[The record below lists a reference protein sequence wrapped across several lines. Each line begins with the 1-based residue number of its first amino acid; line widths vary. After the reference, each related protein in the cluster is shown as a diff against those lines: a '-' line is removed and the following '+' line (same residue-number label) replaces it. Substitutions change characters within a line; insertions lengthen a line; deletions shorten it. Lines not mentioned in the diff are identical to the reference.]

1 MEQAPLA
8 WRVEETCLN
17 AWPALQQVLFDGWVL
32 RFSRGL
38 SRRAN
43 SANPLAGARGATEP
57 LIAGCEALFRRHR
70 LPTIFRLPS
79 LVGGDVDARL
89 AARGYREEGLSL
101 VLHTGLERLA
111 AARDAEVRLMP
122 RPSPRWFAAM
132 ASLQRHSPEQAAT
145 YRRIIGVLAIPAAF
159 AALRAEGEIAALG
172 YGAVHRG
179 LLCYQSLVTDPSRRR
194 RGYAG
199 RIIASLAA
207 WARAEGA
214 TGACLEVEAGN
225 APALA
230 LYRRLGF
237 AELYRYQYRRHEAAS
252 GTG

>member
-89 AARGYREEGLSL
+89 AAR
-101 VLHTGLERLA
+101 
-111 AARDAEVRLMP
+111 DAEVRLMP

-159 AALRAEGEIAALG
+159 A
-172 YGAVHRG
+172 
-179 LLCYQSLVTDPSRRR
+179 
-194 RGYAG
+194 
-199 RIIASLAA
+199 
-207 WARAEGA
+207 
-214 TGACLEVEAGN
+214 
-225 APALA
+225 
-230 LYRRLGF
+230 
-237 AELYRYQYRRHEAAS
+237 
-252 GTG
+252 